1 MNATTIND
9 NQDPVKVIESLVAQ
23 ERADFEELRKSANVA
38 TEPKLKSVYERL
50 ADAHSAIY
58 LELRSIL
65 DDIQSRRVITQ
76 QINDVYR

>member
-1 MNATTIND
+1 MHATLTND
-9 NQDPVKVIESLVAQ
+9 NQDPVKVIESLIEQ
-23 ERADFEELRKSANVA
+23 ERADFEAHRSQASTA

-58 LELRSIL
+58 AELRSIL
-65 DDIQSRRVITQ
+65 DELRSRNVITE